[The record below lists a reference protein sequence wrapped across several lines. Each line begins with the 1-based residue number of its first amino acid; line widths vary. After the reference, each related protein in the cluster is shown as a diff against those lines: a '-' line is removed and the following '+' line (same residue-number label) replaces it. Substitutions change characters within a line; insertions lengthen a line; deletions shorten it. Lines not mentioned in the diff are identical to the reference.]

1 MKPLQN
7 KMQDAINTLKST
19 HVQVRKLVNDA
30 LINETD
36 AVKNDV
42 LAELSELF
50 ESVGGFL
57 DYIKKADLTAEF
69 ENL

>member
-19 HVQVRKLVNDA
+19 HVQVCKLVNDA